1 MPDGLILWSAPND
14 LERTFVQVLTQPVF
28 DELRAGHDLYLE
40 DEKGRDLIR
49 AAFVQDIFQ
58 YDIAACLKRW
68 PGGPVLLLHGLADP
82 VVSWDQARA
91 NYDCLRGPKQL
102 VLIEGGDHSF
112 AHKGEEAGRTARDWL
127 AVLIKADAV
136 SAR

>member
-1 MPDGLILWSAPND
+1 M
-14 LERTFVQVLTQPVF
+14 LTQPVF

-112 AHKGEEAGRTARDWL
+112 AHKGEEAGRTPCPRDK
-127 AVLIKADAV
+127 VLIIC
-136 SAR
+136 RFPFIMIIMGIQQIFQEEFHP